1 MLYNNKKMEG
11 KIMAKKI
18 YLIRW
23 FDGIKETKEIYEGRT
38 LDDIKYVLDNAE
50 DYEEKDIDSLI
61 VYENANG
68 RTASLKY
75 VSINDLVEAA
85 RELAYPSEDADEMI
99 DKLYLRIADEYK
111 GYEDS
116 NGIIAGYIEE
126 LKDRIHLML

>member
-11 KIMAKKI
+11 KIMAKMI

-23 FDGIKETKEIYEGRT
+23 FDGIKETREIYEGRT
-38 LDDIKYVLDNAE
+38 PDDVKYVLDNAE

-75 VSINDLVEAA
+75 VNLNDLVEAA

-111 GYEDS
+111 DYEDS
-116 NGIIAGYIEE
+116 GNIIEDYIEDIKE
-126 LKDRIHLML
+126 KIYQMI